1 METAKIT
8 TVIPTYRR
16 PDFLKKAIQ
25 SVLDQT
31 FPDLRVLVCDNASG
45 DETKEVVASFA
56 RRDPRVSYF
65 CQPSH
70 APILDNF
77 EKGLSLV
84 QTPLYSILCDDDF
97 LLPWFY
103 EIAITELN
111 NNPKAMMFCGGT
123 LVINEQREICQEARL
138 MHDGIWDI
146 SSSPIEQMKSVIMQI
161 VLPACVFRK
170 GDHEYTPRM
179 NPKAGWDQTMTWNV
193 VFNHPIIACSKFVV
207 GYRKHPK
214 QESIQ
219 DTGYYYLNEEKFKHL
234 IKNEYKT
241 SIKKLRH
248 TDDIENKWKLCL
260 KMVLL
265 NNSEGTAFAYNVVK
279 RHSKIQAALLF
290 ALIIFCKISAFKDLL
305 RKMHTKLMNNKKTQI
320 NTIHRTKF
328 SELIKKYTFP
338 IHSDTHT

>member
-1 METAKIT
+1 MNTAKIT

-16 PDFLKKAIQ
+16 PEFLKKAIQ
-25 SVLDQT
+25 SALDQT

-56 RRDPRVSYF
+56 ERDPRVSYF
-65 CQPSH
+65 CQPNH
-70 APILDNF
+70 VPILDNF

-97 LLPWFY
+97 LFPWFY

-123 LVINEQREICQEARL
+123 LVINERREICQEARL

-193 VFNHPIIACSKFVV
+193 VLNHPIIACSKFVV

-219 DTGYYYLNEEKFKHL
+219 DTGYYYLNEDKFKHL
-234 IKNEYKT
+234 IKNEQNN
-241 SIKKLRH
+241 SISKLRY
-248 TDDIENKWKLCL
+248 TDDIGIKWKLCL
-260 KMVLL
+260 KMALSR
-265 NNSEGTAFAYNVVK
+265 NSEGTAFAFSVVK
-279 RHSKIQAALLF
+279 RHSKLQAALLF
-290 ALIIFCKISAFKDLL
+290 AFINLCKINGFHKLL
-305 RKMHTKLMNNKKTQI
+305 SKIYQKLLNTKKTSE
-320 NTIHRTKF
+320 TAFPKTEF
-328 SELIKKYTFP
+328 SELIKKYTFS
-338 IHSDTHT
+338 IH